1 MALKEFSY
9 RGKTLEELQK
19 LSLKEF
25 VALLPARSR
34 RSLSRGLKPE
44 QKKLLANLK
53 VSTKSVKTHLRNAI
67 ILPEMVGK
75 MIFIYTGK
83 DYTQIKI
90 EPEMIGHYLGEFAL
104 TRKSVSHSA
113 PGVGATKS
121 SSAVSVR

>member
-90 EPEMIGHYLGEFAL
+90 EPEMIGHLFGEFVL
-104 TRKSVSHSA
+104 TRKRVAHNS
-113 PGVGATKS
+113 PGVGATRS
-121 SSAVSVR
+121 SSNISVK

>member
-1 MALKEFSY
+1 MALKEFTY
-9 RGKTLEELQK
+9 RGKNLEELQK

-34 RSLSRGLKPE
+34 RSLSRGLKPQ

-53 VSTKSVKTHLRNAI
+53 DSKKSVKTHLRNAI
-67 ILPEMVGK
+67 IIPEMVGK

-90 EPEMIGHYLGEFAL
+90 EPEMLGHYLGEFAL
-104 TRKSVSHSA
+104 TRKSVAHSA
-113 PGVGATKS
+113 PGIGATKS